1 MAYDPNA
8 PGNNPGGMPPPNTP
22 YGPTN
27 YGAPPP
33 PPPGPSDPYQSQQP
47 YNPYAPSTPS
57 YPPVPNPNSSPA
69 YPSQPGIS
77 GAGYNDPTY
86 VSPSAQG
93 YQAPPVQPGP
103 SYPGYP
109 PVNQGYPQ
117 QGFVPPPQKKGSSG
131 GKIALIILA
140 VVVVLAGIGIFSAS
154 AYNTSQS
161 NAHATATAQA
171 QDAKATANVQATATY
186 MASHF
191 PFSSKLILNDSL
203 SGNNPAHGWMS
214 DKYCSFSNSMYHA
227 SETKTSTFV
236 TCSAKSTNYT
246 DFSFEATMQNFIGN
260 AGGLVFRGDED
271 QQNYYLFLV
280 FYDGSFGFYSYSTSS
295 HTKKIIIGN
304 VDNFSI
310 TKPIRLGVTAQGN
323 SFKFFADG
331 QPIGQATDS
340 TYSHGQVGVAVDN
353 DALITE
359 ANFSN
364 AKVWQL

>member
-1 MAYDPNA
+1 M
-8 PGNNPGGMPPPNTP
+8 
-22 YGPTN
+22 
-27 YGAPPP
+27 
-33 PPPGPSDPYQSQQP
+33 
-47 YNPYAPSTPS
+47 
-57 YPPVPNPNSSPA
+57 
-69 YPSQPGIS
+69 
-77 GAGYNDPTY
+77 
-86 VSPSAQG
+86 
-93 YQAPPVQPGP
+93 
-103 SYPGYP
+103 
-109 PVNQGYPQ
+109 NQGYPQ
-117 QGFVPPPQKKGSSG
+117 QGFVPPPQKKSSG

-154 AYNTSQS
+154 AYNTSQG

-214 DKYCSFSNSMYHA
+214 DKYCSFSNNMYHA
-227 SETKTSTFV
+227 SETKSSTFV
-236 TCSAKSTNYT
+236 TCSAKSTDYT

-280 FYDGSFGFYSYSTSS
+280 FYDGSFGFYSYSTAS
-295 HTKKIIIGN
+295 HTKKIITGDVN
-304 VDNFSI
+304 NFSI
-310 TKPIRLGVTAQGN
+310 SKPIRLGVTAQGN

-331 QPIGQATDS
+331 QQIGQATDS
-340 TYSHGQVGVAVDN
+340 TYSHGQVGIAVDN